1 MVFKLAQCG
10 RFAVR
15 RFNSRVLYV
24 PSSGL
29 RTKVIASSFA
39 ARPSVEGLF
48 RSLSLSNSYA
58 TTAAK
63 PKTKAEKTVKKKKK
77 ASKKPT
83 PPPKRGRP
91 GKSNKEKRAEEKKKE
106 AKVRAREDLENLKE
120 AALTPPKPLP
130 TSKIAIFSSGKGPLA
145 ESVKAFKEISQF
157 HVDELGQTAE
167 KNAETNRH
175 NLEQWIESH
184 TPLEIK
190 NANAA
195 RRKLR
200 RILPKKSRIYGPIKD
215 YRQVKGPRNAYLL
228 YSLDMHNSGELRHL
242 SAKERIAETARSWKN
257 ASESEKEKYKSL
269 QEEDR
274 KRYINE
280 YKSTYGE
287 EPKLVESSDAEDL

>member
-39 ARPSVEGLF
+39 ARPSVEALF

-130 TSKIAIFSSGKGPLA
+130 ASKIAIFSSGKGPLA

-157 HVDELGQTAE
+157 HVDVRT
-167 KNAETNRH
+167 
-175 NLEQWIESH
+175 
-184 TPLEIK
+184 
-190 NANAA
+190 
-195 RRKLR
+195 
-200 RILPKKSRIYGPIKD
+200 RIYIIGWP
-215 YRQVKGPRNAYLL
+215 
-228 YSLDMHNSGELRHL
+228 S
-242 SAKERIAETARSWKN
+242 
-257 ASESEKEKYKSL
+257 
-269 QEEDR
+269 
-274 KRYINE
+274 
-280 YKSTYGE
+280 
-287 EPKLVESSDAEDL
+287 PKWLNKLMLCVGAWANC

>member
-1 MVFKLAQCG
+1 MVFKLTQCG
-10 RFAVR
+10 RFVFR

-29 RTKVIASSFA
+29 RTEVIASSFA

-63 PKTKAEKTVKKKKK
+63 PKTKAKKTVKKK

-91 GKSNKEKRAEEKKKE
+91 GKSDKEKKAEKKEKE
-106 AKVRAREDLENLKE
+106 AKAQAKEDLKNLKE
-120 AALTPPKPLP
+120 AALTPPKRLP
-130 TSKIAIFSSGKGPLA
+130 TSKISIFSAGKGPLV
-145 ESVKAFKEISQF
+145 ESVKAFKEISAFQAE
-157 HVDELGQTAE
+157 ELEQTAE

-184 TPLEIK
+184 TPLEIR

-200 RILPKKSRIYGPIKD
+200 RILPKKSRTYGAIKD
-215 YRQVKGPRNAYLL
+215 DRQVKAPRNAYLL
-228 YSLDMHNSGELRHL
+228 YSLDKHNSGEFNHL
-242 SAKERIAETARSWKN
+242 PAKERIAETARSWKN
-257 ASESEKEKYKSL
+257 ASESEKERYKAL

-274 KRYINE
+274 TRYINE

-287 EPKLVESSDAEDL
+287 EPKMLESSDAEDF

>member
-1 MVFKLAQCG
+1 MVFKLAQRG
-10 RFAVR
+10 QFAFR

-29 RTKVIASSFA
+29 RTEVIASSFA
-39 ARPSVEGLF
+39 ARPSIEGLF
-48 RSLSLSNSYA
+48 RSLSLSNSYV

-63 PKTKAEKTVKKKKK
+63 PKTKANKTVQKKK

-83 PPPKRGRP
+83 PPKRGRP
-91 GKSNKEKRAEEKKKE
+91 GKSDKEKRAEEKKKE
-106 AKVRAREDLENLKE
+106 ARIQAREDLENLKQ

-130 TSKIAIFSSGKGPLA
+130 TSKIAIFSTGKGPLA

-157 HVDELGQTAE
+157 HVDELAQTAE

-200 RILPKKSRIYGPIKD
+200 RILPKKSRLYSPIKD
-215 YRQVKGPRNAYLL
+215 DRQVKGPRNAYLL

-242 SAKERIAETARSWKN
+242 SAKERVAETARSWKN

>member
-10 RFAVR
+10 RFTFR

-29 RTKVIASSFA
+29 RTEVVAGSFA
-39 ARPSVEGLF
+39 ARPSIEGLF

-63 PKTKAEKTVKKKKK
+63 PKTKADKTVTKKKK

-91 GKSNKEKRAEEKKKE
+91 GKSDKEKRAEEKKKE

-130 TSKIAIFSSGKGPLA
+130 TSKIAIFSAGKGPLA

-157 HVDELGQTAE
+157 QVDELAQTAE

-200 RILPKKSRIYGPIKD
+200 RILPKKSRLYSPIKD
-215 YRQVKGPRNAYLL
+215 DRQVKGPRNAYLL
-228 YSLDMHNSGELRHL
+228 YSLDKHNSGELSYL
-242 SAKERIAETARSWKN
+242 SAKERVAETARSWKN

-274 KRYINE
+274 KRYIDE